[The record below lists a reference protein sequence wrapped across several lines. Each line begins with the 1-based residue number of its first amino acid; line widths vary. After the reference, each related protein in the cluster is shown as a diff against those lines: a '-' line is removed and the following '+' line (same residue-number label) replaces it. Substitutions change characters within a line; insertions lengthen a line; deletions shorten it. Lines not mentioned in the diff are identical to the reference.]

1 MPASHL
7 KLQEGKKRQ
16 RSRSGYE
23 NADRHPGTAF
33 PFLLPLGS
41 QRPSIRGRHK
51 LGSGKESLKNEGSTV
66 GNIKIRKK
74 SYSIRRGKGGK
85 ELGKSGTKR
94 HHKVLRDNTQ
104 GITKSEIRRLARF
117 GGVKRISGLIYEDSR
132 GVLKVFLENMIREV
146 LTYTEH
152 AQRQTTTSK
161 DVVYALKRQGRTLY
175 GFGG

>member
-7 KLQEGKKRQ
+7 KLQEGRKRQ

-23 NADRHPGTAF
+23 NAERHPGTAF
-33 PFLLPLGS
+33 PVLLPLGS
-41 QRPSIRGRHK
+41 QRPSIGGRHK
-51 LGSGKESLKNEGSTV
+51 LGSG
-66 GNIKIRKK
+66 
-74 SYSIRRGKGGK
+74 RGKGGK
-85 ELGKSGTKR
+85 ELGKSGAKR

-104 GITKSEIRRLARF
+104 GITKSAIRRLARL

-132 GVLKVFLENMIREV
+132 GVLKVFLENTIHEA

-152 AQRQTTTSK
+152 AQRQTTTS
-161 DVVYALKRQGRTLY
+161 DVVYPLKRQDSTLY